1 MNVATGSPMSGTRE
15 RRYREAERRLWGSLG
30 VEPEERRVRLAHAGV
45 EVRVQAMGA
54 PEGEPVVFLHGA
66 STSGSSW
73 ADLVAALPDIR
84 CHVVDRPGTGLS
96 DPLPRP
102 VGGAPELAA
111 LADHLLPDLLDG
123 LGLASASVVATSF
136 GGYFALRGALAAP
149 DRVRRLVLFGWTT
162 GAPLGRMPLAM
173 RLGATPG
180 IGALLARLPVNDRA
194 VRSMLRGIG
203 LRQAIDA
210 GRVSSE
216 AIAAYAALINHTR
229 TMANELAASR
239 AFLSPIH
246 GLDPALVLSRAERG
260 AIATPI
266 LFLWGDGDSF
276 GGPAIARDFVEP
288 FPDARLE
295 IVAGAGHAVWMDDVG
310 LAASRV
316 RSFLVPEGHRV
327 EGFDDGGR

>member
-1 MNVATGSPMSGTRE
+1 MDSSE
-15 RRYREAERRLWGSLG
+15 RRYRAAERRLWDSLG
-30 VEPEERRVRLAHAGV
+30 VRPDERRVRLAHAGV
-45 EVRVQAMGA
+45 EVRVQTMGA
-54 PEGEPVVFLHGA
+54 PDGPPVVFLHGA

-73 ADLVAALPDIR
+73 ADLAAALPDVR

-102 VGGAPELAA
+102 IRGVPDLAA

-149 DRVRRLVLFGWTT
+149 DRVRRLVMFGWTT

-180 IGALLARLPVNDRA
+180 VGALMARLPVNDRA
-194 VRSMLRGIG
+194 VRSMFRGIG

-210 GRVSSE
+210 GRVSPE
-216 AIAAYAALINHTR
+216 AIAAYAALLNHTR
-229 TMANELAASR
+229 TLPNELAASR
-239 AFLSPIH
+239 AFLSPVR
-246 GLDPALVLSRAERG
+246 GLDPALVLSSGERG
-260 AIATPI
+260 AIVTPM

-276 GGPAIARDFVEP
+276 GGPEIARDFAKQ

-295 IVAGAGHAVWMDDVG
+295 IAAGAGHAVWMDDVA

-316 RSFLVPEGHRV
+316 RSFLVPQGVPEEGV
-327 EGFDDGGR
+327 DDGGR